1 MNRSA
6 TERRTV
12 KDTVEARAGVT
23 GHNVRYVLAISMTG
37 AVLVFGL
44 LWLYFFH

>member
-1 MNRSA
+1 
-6 TERRTV
+6 
-12 KDTVEARAGVT
+12 
-23 GHNVRYVLAISMTG
+23 VRYVLAISVTG